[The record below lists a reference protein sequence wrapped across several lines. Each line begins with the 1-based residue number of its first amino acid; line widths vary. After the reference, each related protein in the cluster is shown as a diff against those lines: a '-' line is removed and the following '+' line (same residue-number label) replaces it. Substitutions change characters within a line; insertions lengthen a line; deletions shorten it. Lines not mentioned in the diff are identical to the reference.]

1 LRFLHWFF
9 FLAFILLTIGVVHC
23 ALATSPDLQQINWIP
38 SVIAS
43 WANSYPSFRNFPAFA
58 VVAMSLFFCVFSCLQ
73 KPHPP
78 KHFGLVFFCSIV
90 VSLFGV
96 LLECLQIWLPARVFD
111 PYDIA
116 WSVTGAF
123 AGSCL
128 AFSVSILLNCK
139 NKMSLRSIF

>member
-1 LRFLHWFF
+1 MRFLNWFF

-23 ALATSPDLQQINWIP
+23 ALAPSPDLQQINWIP

-43 WANSYPSFRNFPAFA
+43 WANAYPSFRNFPAFG
-58 VVAMSLFFCVFSCLQ
+58 VVAMSLFFCVFSWLQ
-73 KPHPP
+73 QAHPQRL
-78 KHFGLVFFCSIV
+78 FGLAFFTSIA

-96 LLECLQIWLPARVFD
+96 LLECLQIWLPARFFD

-116 WSVTGAF
+116 WSIAGAF
-123 AGSCL
+123 AGSVL

-139 NKMSLRSIF
+139 K